1 MDVESIEESL
11 VRIREEQDLDRGVQP
26 RISAIRTRESD
37 AIEIVVPDRA
47 EKSMCLGP
55 GGSIV
60 ARLAQELQKHITV
73 VAIEDEIIHRHR
85 LHTTMV
91 RIEEIWKDLSANH
104 KAFLHRLK
112 EAIEK
117 RLERE
122 QVYGFPTLKGST
134 PAVALSGGVDSCA
147 TMILLKE
154 MGLRPV
160 GVTVELLEEH
170 ENDLSQRRASDI
182 CKGLD
187 CRQVVVKG
195 SSEFREVIE
204 RTLEGRIHP
213 CGDCHGLIISEAL
226 EAAKIHGLDT
236 LVTGELLP
244 TGRQS
249 LVWRDGMLLVHLPAA
264 LALTKY
270 NTRLLCKKKGFKA
283 EPIRF
288 GCSLVR
294 CVHEKGWK
302 GIRPSIYRVLRE
314 TQANVLTPGQS
325 IQYVKS
331 ILKPILHNHNDKGE
345 YRV

>member
-1 MDVESIEESL
+1 MDVESIERL
-11 VRIREEQDLDRGVQP
+11 LARIREEQGLNRGVQP
-26 RISAIRTRESD
+26 RISAIRTREAD
-37 AIEIVVPDRA
+37 AMEIVVPDRA

-91 RIEEIWKDLSANH
+91 RIKEIWKDLNANQ
-104 KAFLHRLK
+104 KVFVQRLK
-112 EAIEK
+112 ETIEK
-117 RLERE
+117 RLRKQPVHGFSTLRE
-122 QVYGFPTLKGST
+122 PT

-147 TMILLKE
+147 TMILIKE

-160 GVTVELLEEH
+160 GITVELLEEY
-170 ENDLSQRRASDI
+170 NNYLAQRRASDI
-182 CKGLD
+182 CRALD
-187 CRQVVVKG
+187 CRQIVVKG
-195 SSEFREVIE
+195 SVEFREVIE

-213 CGDCHGLIISEAL
+213 CGDCHGLIISHAL
-226 EAAKIHGLDT
+226 EEAETHDLDI

-249 LVWRDGMLLVHLPAA
+249 LVWRDEMLLVHLPAA

-270 NTRLLCKKKGFKA
+270 NTRLLCKKKGFKTG
-283 EPIRF
+283 PIRF
-288 GCSLVR
+288 GCSLLR
-294 CVHEKGWK
+294 CVHAKAWK
-302 GIRPSIYRVLRE
+302 GIQPSIYRVLRE

-325 IQYVKS
+325 IQYIKS
-331 ILKPILHNHNDKGE
+331 ILKPILQNHNDEGD
-345 YRV
+345 